1 MTGLKELH
9 RRAEQ
14 CSGVPYTTVQA
25 ARAANL
31 YDRIGAERLAKLSEH
46 FYERVYADEGWFRS
60 LFASTTKEAA
70 TRNQREFL
78 AQEFGGPREYE
89 RRKGCTAILGRHG
102 PYAVDKHAAERWLI
116 HMEGAVT
123 ECGIE
128 GECQRL
134 LMGYF
139 RHMAWYVVFGKE
151 LLNGERT
158 VGYFGK
164 HCEGQV

>member
-116 HMEGAVT
+116 HMEGAVK

-151 LLNGERT
+151 LVNGERT